1 MAMSDVERAVVR
13 LLQGVATRDTVI
25 RRDAWRR
32 LVDAG
37 PGAVPHV
44 LAKLDSAAWGARP
57 KGPSF
62 LYLGV
67 LLSLLHTLDVP
78 AFRAEIGRLR
88 AARLHDRHRRV
99 VDFMAKMSDAEPV
112 LHLTDG
118 TPVFVAEEIED
129 RERIA
134 GYVARWGR
142 TPGVEL
148 GDVSRIDVICWS
160 GDMEY
165 VGLYRIC
172 ESAIVLTWP
181 AGRAWSL
188 VRWWRRIEAEHTFY
202 HEVGHH
208 VCGHLEGGRA
218 PELEREADD
227 FARWTMYAAHP
238 LFFGT
243 VKTLLLPFKP
253 IVHLWMRLR
262 RRRTKAAPQNPE

>member
-1 MAMSDVERAVVR
+1 MSDVERAVVR
-13 LLQGVATRDTVI
+13 LLQGVSIDDTVI

-37 PGAVPHV
+37 PEAVPHV
-44 LAKLDSAAWGARP
+44 RAKLDSAAWGERP
-57 KGPSF
+57 KGPSH

-67 LLSLLHTLDVP
+67 LLSLLHELDVS

-88 AARLHDRHRRV
+88 SVRLHDRYLRI
-99 VDFMAKMSDAEPV
+99 VDFMAKMRDAPPV
-112 LHLTDG
+112 LHLADG
-118 TPVFVAEEIED
+118 TPVFVAEEVED
-129 RERIA
+129 RGRIA
-134 GYVARWGR
+134 GYVARWAR
-142 TPGVEL
+142 TPGMEL
-148 GDVSRIDVICWS
+148 GDVSRIDVIGWS

-181 AGRAWSL
+181 ARRARGML
-188 VRWWRRIEAEHTFY
+188 RWWRRIEAGHTFY

-208 VCGHLEGGRA
+208 VCGHLESGQA
-218 PELEREADD
+218 PEQEREADD

-238 LFFGT
+238 WFFRT

-262 RRRTKAAPQNPE
+262 RRRIKAVPQNPE

>member
-1 MAMSDVERAVVR
+1 MSDVERAVVR
-13 LLQGVATRDTVI
+13 LLQGVATGDTVI

-37 PGAVPHV
+37 AEAVPHV
-44 LAKLDSAAWGARP
+44 RAKLDSVAWGERP
-57 KGPSF
+57 KGPSY

-67 LLSLLHTLDVP
+67 LLSLLHELDVS

-88 AARLHDRHRRV
+88 ASRLHDRHRQV
-99 VDFMAKMSDAEPV
+99 VDFMAKMSDAAPV
-112 LHLTDG
+112 LRLSDG
-118 TPVFVAEEIED
+118 TPVFVAEDIED

-134 GYVARWGR
+134 GNIARWSR

-148 GDVSRIDVICWS
+148 GDVSRIDVIGWS
-160 GDMEY
+160 GEMDY

-181 AGRAWSL
+181 TGRAWGL
-188 VRWWRRIEAEHTFY
+188 GRWWRRIEAEHTFY

-218 PELEREADD
+218 PEQEREADD

-238 LFFGT
+238 LFFKT

-253 IVHLWMRLR
+253 IVHSWVRLR
-262 RRRTKAAPQNPE
+262 RRRMKAVPQNRE

>member
-1 MAMSDVERAVVR
+1 MSDVERAVVR
-13 LLQGVATRDTVI
+13 LLQGVSTDDTVI

-37 PGAVPHV
+37 PEAVPHV
-44 LAKLDSAAWGARP
+44 RAKLDSAAWGERP
-57 KGPSF
+57 KGPSH

-67 LLSLLHTLDVP
+67 LLSLLHELDVS

-88 AARLHDRHRRV
+88 SVRLHDRYLRI
-99 VDFMAKMSDAEPV
+99 VDFMAKMRDAPPV
-112 LHLTDG
+112 LHLADG
-118 TPVFVAEEIED
+118 TPVFVAEEVED
-129 RERIA
+129 RGRIA

-148 GDVSRIDVICWS
+148 GDVSRIDVIGWS

-181 AGRAWSL
+181 ARRARG
-188 VRWWRRIEAEHTFY
+188 VPRWWRRIEAEHTFY

-208 VCGHLEGGRA
+208 VCGHLESGQA
-218 PELEREADD
+218 PEQEREADD

-238 LFFGT
+238 WFFRT

-262 RRRTKAAPQNPE
+262 RRRIKAVPQNPE